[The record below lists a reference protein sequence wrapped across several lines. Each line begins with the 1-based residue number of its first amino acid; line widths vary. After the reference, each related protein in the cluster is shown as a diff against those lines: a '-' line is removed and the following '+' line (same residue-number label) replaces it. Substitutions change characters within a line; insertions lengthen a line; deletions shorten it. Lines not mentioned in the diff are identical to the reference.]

1 MLRGTQI
8 ALIAAV
14 CLWGLLSAFGNLL
27 DWSGTLGAV
36 TAVAAMSTWDG
47 GGADWR
53 AIGSPVLITTAA
65 LAIVAFKLLSALLC
79 GLGAARMVRERGA
92 PVETFAAAEA
102 TALSGCGIAM
112 LGLFLGWIVLGEQ
125 WFELWRSPELGAAGD
140 AAFRYGGFI
149 GVIALFVAIRDQRP
163 AAQ

>member
-65 LAIVAFKLLSALLC
+65 LAIVAFKLLSALLFHEM
-79 GLGAARMVRERGA
+79 AISDFDK
-92 PVETFAAAEA
+92 PY
-102 TALSGCGIAM
+102 GC
-112 LGLFLGWIVLGEQ
+112 WNV
-125 WFELWRSPELGAAGD
+125 AAGSR
-140 AAFRYGGFI
+140 FSVKCHHLWI
-149 GVIALFVAIRDQRP
+149 
-163 AAQ
+163 